1 MSVAVKGLLSRR
13 TEVELAGVGGQGLA
27 LAGIIL
33 AEAAGI
39 YGPNYVM
46 QIEIH
51 GISTRGGFS
60 RSDVVI
66 SPEPIDYPGVLNP
79 NVLLAMNKEELALF
93 LPRMA
98 EGGVILAESA
108 MVRETPP
115 SLPTGVSF
123 YRLPLM
129 QIAREQ
135 TGAILATSIVALG
148 AIGALTGVVEADAL
162 EQAVRGR
169 IPAKAL
175 DTNLAAMRAG
185 WAAALAAKE
194 GASAT
199 LLQSERNSSGLQSQ
213 RRASPGA

>member
-1 MSVAVKGLLSRR
+1 MTVTETRGLLSRR
-13 TEVELAGVGGQGLA
+13 TDVELAGVGGQGLA
-27 LAGIIL
+27 LAGVIL
-33 AEAAGI
+33 CEAAGI

-79 NVLLAMNKEELALF
+79 DVLLAMNKEELALF

-98 EGGVILAESA
+98 EGGVVLAEGA
-108 MVRETPP
+108 MVREAPAD
-115 SLPTGVSF
+115 LPEGVQF

-148 AIGALTGVVEADAL
+148 AIGALTGVVEQEAL
-162 EQAVRGR
+162 KQAVRGR

-175 DTNLAAMRAG
+175 DANLAAMRAG
-185 WAAALAAKE
+185 WAAGLAAKVNVN
-194 GASAT
+194 AA
-199 LLQSERNSSGLQSQ
+199 
-213 RRASPGA
+213 AV

>member
-1 MSVAVKGLLSRR
+1 MTAIGTTKGLLTRR
-13 TEVELAGVGGQGLA
+13 TDVELAGVGGQGLA
-27 LAGIIL
+27 LAGVIL

-39 YGPNYVM
+39 YGPNYVC

-66 SPEPIDYPGVLNP
+66 SPEPIDYPSVLNP
-79 NVLLAMNKEELALF
+79 DVLLAMNKEELALF

-98 EGGVILAESA
+98 EGGVIVAEA
-108 MVRETPP
+108 AIVREVPAA
-115 SLPTGVSF
+115 LPTGVQL

-148 AIGALTGVVEADAL
+148 AIGAITGVVEADAL
-162 EQAVRGR
+162 EQAVAAR
-169 IPAKAL
+169 IPAKAREA
-175 DTNLAAMRAG
+175 NVAALRAG
-185 WAAALAAKE
+185 WAAGRAAKE
-194 GASAT
+194 IAA
-199 LLQSERNSSGLQSQ
+199 
-213 RRASPGA
+213 AVA